1 MKESTMIL
9 RKGLKGLFFLLV
21 LALSLVPV
29 FQAAHALTHFAPV
42 DTVLNAES
50 DTSQN
55 WSAPLQE
62 AESDTHPAGG
72 LDSDRICL
80 DCLALAAFGIL
91 FPVLAFCFFSQ
102 IGRQHLADT
111 TRALIFSSFSFPYFT
126 RAPPR
131 A

>member
-1 MKESTMIL
+1 MIL
-9 RKGLKGLFFLLV
+9 RQGLKGLFFLLV

-29 FQAAHALTHFAPV
+29 LQAAHALTHFAPV

-50 DTSQN
+50 ATSQN
-55 WSAPLQE
+55 WSASPGE
-62 AESDTHPAGG
+62 AESQTHPDSGP
-72 LDSDRICL
+72 DSDRICL

-111 TRALIFSSFSFPYFT
+111 TRALIFSGFSSPYFT

>member
-1 MKESTMIL
+1 MIL

-42 DTVLNAES
+42 DIVLNAES
-50 DTSQN
+50 DTSQD
-55 WSAPLQE
+55 WSAPLEE
-62 AESDTHPAGG
+62 AESETHSDDG
-72 LDSDRICL
+72 LGSDRICL

-91 FPVLAFCFFSQ
+91 FPVLAFCFFSRV
-102 IGRQHLADT
+102 GRQHLAGLT
-111 TRALIFSSFSFPYFT
+111 PVLVFSSFSSPYLT